1 MGRKRVKTRRLTLS
15 VTISESAYQR
25 IGVLADNLK
34 DGNVSQTIEMLIND
48 FNLREEML
56 NQMAKKLELENKAFD
71 FRKGLSGEAKNH
83 ILYTI
88 VQEYD
93 DKPFK
98 EVINDV
104 VN

>member
-1 MGRKRVKTRRLTLS
+1 MFKKKYKISCSINFFNYLYQKLILFIIMEKLAMAIRIAPKTREKLVVLKEKTGMSYGQIIDTL
-15 VTISESAYQR
+15 VANAY
-25 IGVLADNLK
+25 
-34 DGNVSQTIEMLIND
+34 
-48 FNLREEML
+48 
-56 NQMAKKLELENKAFD
+56 D

-98 EVINDV
+98 EVINDES
-104 VN
+104 N